1 MVRKILFA
9 VIISVLGAI
18 VTLFLIKKIFIDR
31 VHIEKTNTNII
42 AIMDENLLKTY
53 QINVDVFINY
63 AGKYVG
69 IKPFIVQAGF
79 DLNKAQILPN
89 QDGYIINLPKPEI
102 LTLQEDPQGKTIWI
116 KKSKDDTFLKQF
128 KIYGEIQAKY
138 VALENKI
145 LEHANEHAKK
155 FLPKFFSGLGIKVTV
170 NTTEPERIEY
180 VKISSKR
187 CGVDLKMPIE
197 FAKDFKIEN
206 WDEKVKRACLHFVS
220 SDKRVEA
227 YLYPSPLRWKT
238 HFEDKELNQFSVF
251 NPDLEYT
258 MQFFQNIRTGF
269 PFVRFY
275 YQIADKNLIFE
286 WVPKGPNDLK
296 KKLPVMMFLASS
308 VKDNGYTITETHDC
322 FGITK
327 SQWEKASIEEKRQL
341 VSSYFFGSDL
351 YFDKSAL
358 LLTSKI
364 NWNNRS
370 RYADILI
377 NKVRKAL
384 KGKLHETSFCQKVR
398 DHLLLLVYVR
408 PFSNISSKILGWF
421 NKNPE
426 YLWFF
431 FDDGDLYCYDLQE
444 LKKIRFSY
452 KDLFYNLSGSLTKN
466 EENEKTWCPLK
477 FCLDRSKKYCFGGDS
492 PPSLVP
498 DYVELQAEDECFIAE
513 VIRRLANY
521 GFLVFYKNQQ

>member
-1 MVRKILFA
+1 
-9 VIISVLGAI
+9 
-18 VTLFLIKKIFIDR
+18 
-31 VHIEKTNTNII
+31 
-42 AIMDENLLKTY
+42 
-53 QINVDVFINY
+53 
-63 AGKYVG
+63 
-69 IKPFIVQAGF
+69 
-79 DLNKAQILPN
+79 
-89 QDGYIINLPKPEI
+89 
-102 LTLQEDPQGKTIWI
+102 
-116 KKSKDDTFLKQF
+116 
-128 KIYGEIQAKY
+128 
-138 VALENKI
+138 
-145 LEHANEHAKK
+145 
-155 FLPKFFSGLGIKVTV
+155 
-170 NTTEPERIEY
+170 
-180 VKISSKR
+180 
-187 CGVDLKMPIE
+187 MPIE
-197 FAKDFKIEN
+197 FAKDFKIWN
-206 WDEKVKRACLHFVS
+206 LDEEVTDTCLYFVS

-238 HFEDKELNQFSVF
+238 YIENKELNQFSVL

-258 MQFFQNIRTGF
+258 MKFRQNRTGF

-286 WVPKGPNDLK
+286 WDAEGPNDLK

-308 VKDNGYTITETHDC
+308 VKDNGHTITETHDC

-408 PFSNISSKILGWF
+408 PLTNMKNKFSIGIEKILGNSKIVEKF
-421 NKNPE
+421 IKTSE